1 MIKEGATFY
10 YVTPRFF
17 TKNHVSH
24 KEFVELPYEFHE
36 KDMHYYKEEC
46 MFTNEKK
53 AKKYAKK
60 LTIEQGY

>member
-1 MIKEGATFY
+1 MIKEGDTFY

-36 KDMHYYKEEC
+36 KDMHYYKEEN

-60 LTIEQGY
+60 LTLEQGY